1 MSSAS
6 SASPTRRRMKLRSRP
21 PWPSTASVMRRS
33 SSAAIQAMLGTSRAG
48 LIYWSRR
55 PSGVDIVSRSP
66 QGPLSDRLSRLEG
79 PEMNRKASAQW
90 QGDLKTGKGTVST
103 ESGVL
108 QNTAYSFSTRFENG
122 KGTNPEELAAAAHA
136 GCFTMALSAEL
147 GKANLVATSLRTTC
161 TVTLDK
167 VDGGWGITESHLE
180 VVAKIPG
187 ASQEAF
193 RKAAETA
200 ETGCPI

>member
-1 MSSAS
+1 
-6 SASPTRRRMKLRSRP
+6 
-21 PWPSTASVMRRS
+21 
-33 SSAAIQAMLGTSRAG
+33 
-48 LIYWSRR
+48 
-55 PSGVDIVSRSP
+55 
-66 QGPLSDRLSRLEG
+66 
-79 PEMNRKASAQW
+79 MNRKASAQW

-103 ESGVL
+103 DSGVL
-108 QNTAYSFSTRFENG
+108 QNTAYSFSTRFENA
-122 KGTNPEELAAAAHA
+122 KGTNPEELVAAAHA

-147 GKANLVATSLRTTC
+147 GKANLVPASLRTTC

-180 VVAKIPG
+180 VVAKVPG

-200 ETGCPI
+200 ETGCPISKLFKTKITMDAKLEP